1 MMKSILKSKLF
12 ISLILLVTA
21 ATAAVVITVNVG
33 HSGNDLQ
40 TQLDLGKKY
49 VSELDYENAIIAYEE
64 ALKIDPYCLDA
75 YLGLSDAYMA
85 LGQPDKAIEVL
96 KQAKNMLP
104 ESVEVYA
111 ELARL
116 YASQNQ
122 IDLVVSVLEEGIK
135 VTDSDQLREMLREY
149 QPEPSAS
156 SEKGSASPVNPEESE
171 EEVIAE
177 QKEPFIAIGLQ
188 PDVGEQTAAPVLV
201 INQNREEPVEIPL
214 AVQSVLPAA
223 TMDDNDGSSDADEES
238 GNSSSNHSSGNH
250 SGGSDESSNRTEEPP
265 LPRTGI
271 NGNVYD
277 INGQVIEGVTI
288 NIYASGTQTPL
299 TTSTNQI
306 GSYLQELTA
315 GTYRVVLSKEGY
327 IDISTI
333 LLVAADTL
341 TSNSYIMLT
350 TEESR
355 QSASFK
361 GIVISAI
368 NSQNIE
374 GVTIALLNGFDQMS
388 NGNPNVIAGVGHTT
402 TGADGTFSINDGMKA
417 GYYTVEAS
425 KDGYS
430 TYLHNETLKP
440 GKNEFTINMSP
451 VIQTQGEYRI
461 VLTWGEKPRDLDSHL
476 FCSGNSN
483 YHIFFGNKESS
494 DGNAF
499 LDWDDVTSYG
509 PETTTVKIG
518 EGNYYTYAVH
528 NYTDNG
534 ASLGENAAWNLA
546 SSGARVVVYA
556 ENGIIFDG
564 NVPVNQQGT
573 VWEVFRIE
581 NGRLTVTNTMSFEYP
596 SAEVVNNVSA
606 RVANINE
613 ETVAANEEEMEINVL
628 NENTVQ
634 ALQETPAF
642 LENTMTEEI
651 VLQENRTEEPLESD
665 DEINLAELTEGVNM
679 ETCGTNSEETA
690 TAEEELQQNDED
702 EMSETGEA
710 AEPETYVKPES
721 VTEEEATEDVTEE
734 GATENVT
741 EEEAIEGVTEEE
753 VAEDEK
759 SSEMEKTD
767 REEASEE
774 ITEETDGQQ

>member
-1 MMKSILKSKLF
+1 MKSILKSKLL

-21 ATAAVVITVNVG
+21 GAAAAVIAVNVS

-40 TQLDLGKKY
+40 TQLDLGKRY
-49 VSELDYENAIIAYEE
+49 VSEMDYENAVIAYEE

-96 KQAKNMLP
+96 QQAKNMLP

-111 ELARL
+111 GLAQL

-122 IDLVVSVLEEGIK
+122 IDLAVSVLEEGIK

-149 QPEPSAS
+149 QQEPSEG
-156 SEKGSASPVNPEESE
+156 SETESVSLAEPEESE
-171 EEVIAE
+171 EENTEE
-177 QKEPFIAIGLQ
+177 QDEPSITIGLQ
-188 PDVGEQTAAPVLV
+188 PDAREQTAAPVLV
-201 INQNREEPVEIPL
+201 IDQNRDEPVEIPL
-214 AVQSVLPAA
+214 AVQLQPELPAA
-223 TMDDNDGSSDADEES
+223 VNDDDSSSDAGEGS
-238 GNSSSNHSSGNH
+238 GNSNDDQNNG
-250 SGGSDESSNRTEEPP
+250 SGGSSNPAEEPV

-288 NIYASGTQTPL
+288 DIYASGAQTPL
-299 TTSTNQI
+299 TTSTDEI
-306 GSYLQELTA
+306 GSYLQELSS

-327 IDISTI
+327 VDISTT
-333 LLVAADTL
+333 LLVAANAL

-368 NSQNIE
+368 DSENIE
-374 GVTIALLNGFDQMS
+374 GVTIALLNGFDQAS
-388 NGNPNVIAGVGHTT
+388 NGDPSVIADASHTT
-402 TGADGTFSINDGMKA
+402 TGTDGAFSISDGINA

-440 GKNEFTINMSP
+440 GENAFTINMSP

-461 VLTWGEKPRDLDSHL
+461 VLTWGENPRDLDSHL
-476 FCSGNSN
+476 FCSGNAN
-483 YHIFFGNKESS
+483 YHVYFGNKESN

-499 LDWDDVTSYG
+499 LDRDDITSYG

-518 EGNYYTYAVH
+518 EGNSYIYAVH
-528 NYTDNG
+528 NYTNGG
-534 ASLGENAAWNLA
+534 ASMGENAAWNLA
-546 SSGARVVVYA
+546 ASGARVVVYG
-556 ENGIIFDG
+556 EDGVIFDG

-581 NGRLTVTNTMSFEYP
+581 NGRLTVTNTMGFEYP
-596 SAEVVNNVSA
+596 NVSA
-606 RVANINE
+606 VND
-613 ETVAANEEEMEINVL
+613 VPV
-628 NENTVQ
+628 
-634 ALQETPAF
+634 PA
-642 LENTMTEEI
+642 
-651 VLQENRTEEPLESD
+651 S
-665 DEINLAELTEGVNM
+665 NM
-679 ETCGTNSEETA
+679 EEGAPAAE
-690 TAEEELQQNDED
+690 AEE
-702 EMSETGEA
+702 A
-710 AEPETYVKPES
+710 P
-721 VTEEEATEDVTEE
+721 VTEE
-734 GATENVT
+734 GAEATTLNRNAVQTLQQASVFAENAGMEEALSEENGTEEILERDDALNLTQSAEENNTEAGEENPDETDSEETVVT
-741 EEEAIEGVTEEE
+741 EEEFQQEGDEEMPETGEMAEFENDVKPEDATEEGTTEEE
-753 VAEDEK
+753 
-759 SSEMEKTD
+759 SLSEEEEPD
-767 REEASEE
+767 REKEQ
-774 ITEETDGQQ
+774 EETLEETNEETAGQQ